1 MLLHRIKDLT
11 LDDFDLLERAGLG
24 SLLAPS
30 KFLTAVRHVG
40 TLLKVVYLLGRFV
53 GRKPTEKEFVES
65 VEKEDLQTMRKALI
79 AAYRD
84 FFLRRAR
91 YALKDA
97 RTISAIERR
106 PRNSSKGTS
115 GTSRRN
121 SPPSRESQDTAN
133 TRSEDS
139 TSPQEQEQGSNGR
152 KSPPSAS
159 TCACF

>member
-121 SPPSRESQDTAN
+121 SPRPPGRRLVRRASGQTSATIFVRDRTPSSSRTGRP
-133 TRSEDS
+133 TW
-139 TSPQEQEQGSNGR
+139 TS
-152 KSPPSAS
+152 
-159 TCACF
+159 C